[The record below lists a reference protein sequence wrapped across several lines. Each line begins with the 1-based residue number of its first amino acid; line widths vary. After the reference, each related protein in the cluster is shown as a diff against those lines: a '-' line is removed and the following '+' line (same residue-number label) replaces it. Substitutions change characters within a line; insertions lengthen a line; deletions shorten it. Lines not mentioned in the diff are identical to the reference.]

1 MTTPGQAPVASVA
14 EAAERSHFALRRAV
28 VDVAMGLLHA
38 GVLSHSGHADLS
50 ARVGPDAVLIATLNR
65 TRDLVPDDLAVVRLD
80 GSVAEGDL
88 GGMSTEVVAMH
99 AEVYRARPQA
109 GAVIHTHSPHLLAFA
124 LAGRP
129 LPARY
134 EPLPRLGQ
142 AEEVPVAPPAP
153 VAVIELIKA
162 RPGTQAVLLGG
173 HGVLAFGPDT
183 ETTVSLL
190 VALEEAAEAE
200 LRTAVL
206 GRLSAPPG
214 TLHIWGMAAGER
226 CAMVAGYPGA
236 RGDDHV
242 DAYSRAGPAGSAAA
256 NGQVND
262 LLPLGDWIRHHSL
275 RSWPVLLFLVL
286 ICVPSIALVIL
297 GPNPSASTFD
307 HVAWIFAA
315 YFAVAW
321 LLLLGVIIRPEHV
334 TRPMLVLVTVIAL
347 ATQVPLA
354 VTLEVDL
361 HAETAGLGPSIWS
374 VGLPEELAK
383 AIPVLAVA
391 LIYRLWGR
399 HELTPKDY
407 LFLGAVSG
415 LVFGASEVVHYFTVN
430 GLAEF
435 YLTVQ
440 SALPSIQQLI
450 LTGHS
455 APDSVF
461 AVLIGP
467 VRYFVLD
474 FVWRFLTDP
483 ITHACW
489 AGLTGYFI
497 GLAATGRHKWYTV
510 SWIGLVI
517 AAILHG
523 LNDWSRVNGHWLWI
537 VVTIVSG
544 ILFLGYAKV
553 GSRSDLEVPDPGRPR
568 RGGTACRPSARPP
581 PSAGRPGPGGNTDRD
596 G

>member
-1 MTTPGQAPVASVA
+1 MRPAHAQIPP
-14 EAAERSHFALRRAV
+14 SHR
-28 VDVAMGLLHA
+28 
-38 GVLSHSGHADLS
+38 
-50 ARVGPDAVLIATLNR
+50 
-65 TRDLVPDDLAVVRLD
+65 
-80 GSVAEGDL
+80 
-88 GGMSTEVVAMH
+88 
-99 AEVYRARPQA
+99 
-109 GAVIHTHSPHLLAFA
+109 
-124 LAGRP
+124 
-129 LPARY
+129 
-134 EPLPRLGQ
+134 
-142 AEEVPVAPPAP
+142 
-153 VAVIELIKA
+153 
-162 RPGTQAVLLGG
+162 
-173 HGVLAFGPDT
+173 
-183 ETTVSLL
+183 
-190 VALEEAAEAE
+190 
-200 LRTAVL
+200 LRT
-206 GRLSAPPG
+206 
-214 TLHIWGMAAGER
+214 
-226 CAMVAGYPGA
+226 
-236 RGDDHV
+236 
-242 DAYSRAGPAGSAAA
+242 GSA
-256 NGQVND
+256 GD

-275 RSWPVLLFLVL
+275 RSWPVLLFLLL

-297 GPNPSASTFD
+297 GPSPSASTFD

-334 TRPMLVLVTVIAL
+334 TRPMLVLVAVIAL

-354 VTLEVDL
+354 VMLETDL
-361 HAETAGLGPSIWS
+361 HAETAGLGASIYS

-391 LIYRLWGR
+391 VVYRLWLYRPSGR
-399 HELTPKDY
+399 HELTPNDY

-450 LTGHS
+450 LSGHS
-455 APDSVF
+455 APDSAF

-497 GLAATGRHKWYTV
+497 GLAATGRHKWFAV

-523 LNDWSRVNGHWLWI
+523 LNDWSRVNGQWLWI
-537 VVTIVSG
+537 AVTIVSG

-553 GSRSDLEVPDPGRPR
+553 GSRSHLEVPGP
-568 RGGTACRPSARPP
+568 RPP
-581 PSAGRPGPGGNTDRD
+581 ASGGHGVPSQRPPATVAGAATRPWWEH
-596 G
+596 